1 MSCHPIGVLTMPF
14 YNRKNLRK
22 YPLESCMASTIS
34 MGMFLLAQRQF
45 MHGAVITEVEK

>member
-1 MSCHPIGVLTMPF
+1 MLSFL
-14 YNRKNLRK
+14 NRENLRK

-45 MHGAVITEVEK
+45 MHGIVITEVEE